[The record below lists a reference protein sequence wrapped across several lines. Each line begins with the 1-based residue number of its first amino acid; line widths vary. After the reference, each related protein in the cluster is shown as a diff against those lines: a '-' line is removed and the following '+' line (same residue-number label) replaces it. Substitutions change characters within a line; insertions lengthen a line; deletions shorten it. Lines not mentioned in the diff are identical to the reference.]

1 MANLEKNKAKFPFKF
16 HIRTG
21 DTVEVISGDE
31 KGKRGVVLK
40 VMTDKYRAIVE
51 GLSMV
56 KRHLKPSASNSGK
69 GGIEYQESTLHMSNL
84 MLVDKSTGKTS
95 RICRRIN
102 EEGKIVRY
110 FKKSG
115 EIVE

>member
-16 HIRTG
+16 HIRRG

-40 VMTDKYRAIVE
+40 VITDKYRAIVE
-51 GLSMV
+51 GLNMA
-56 KRHLKPSASNSGK
+56 KRHVKPSAANSGK
-69 GGIEYQESTLHMSNL
+69 GSIEYIESGLHISNL
-84 MLVDKSTGKTS
+84 MLVDKSTGKPS
-95 RICRRIN
+95 KIGRKMDK
-102 EEGKIVRY
+102 EGKIVRY

-115 EIVE
+115 EIV